1 RFTNDLFSLFYSDF
15 PANILGSFLMGWFG
29 FVFKPTI
36 LEFSEELALGLTT
49 GFLGSL
55 TTFSGWIRKM
65 LTLTTQ
71 GQWVYGLVGLPL
83 GNQLNTRKKFIFI
96 FSTGK
101 KLGQFMD
108 HEGHYK
114 TSCFDGKCWVKSCRD
129 KMVQEIRVGLLF
141 GPLDVWTRWFLTRF
155 NGRGFG
161 PNQRLMWIP
170 WGTLLANVVAAGIM
184 VPLSALNIA
193 FSGLVNCACILQKK
207 TEHYQ
212 TVIEVLQLGF
222 LGCMSTVST
231 FVAEFYSLVESGHVW
246 RAFGYSIF
254 SIGLSFALGTLV
266 YSVAVWTKG
275 HAFTDGR

>member
-1 RFTNDLFSLFYSDF
+1 
-15 PANILGSFLMGWFG
+15 MGWFG

-55 TTFSGWIRKM
+55 THLQRLDPENAHFNNPGAMGVWSCGPSIRQFM
-65 LTLTTQ
+65 DAIWF
-71 GQWVYGLVGLPL
+71 G
-83 GNQLNTRKKFIFI
+83 IA
-96 FSTGK
+96 TGK

-129 KMVQEIRVGLLF
+129 KMVAF
-141 GPLDVWTRWFLTRF
+141 GI
-155 NGRGFG
+155 G
-161 PNQRLMWIP
+161 
-170 WGTLLANVVAAGIM
+170 
-184 VPLSALNIA
+184 
-193 FSGLVNCACILQKK
+193 KK

-275 HAFTDGR
+275 HAFTDGSNDNVPDHPNFGSPLTDCGCLFPHAWDCILIVNNAKLWSIGSSQPIEMMRDDEESGVDSRGRSPLYCSTTVQFVLRSCHHGFSRGH

>member
-1 RFTNDLFSLFYSDF
+1 MSECTFFQWHNPRTVTMKRRTVYSSKIIVLLRYGLQVLLGPDVARFTNDLFSLFYSDF

-55 TTFSGWIRKM
+55 THLQRLDPENAHFNNPGAM
-65 LTLTTQ
+65 
-71 GQWVYGLVGLPL
+71 G
-83 GNQLNTRKKFIFI
+83 
-96 FSTGK
+96 
-101 KLGQFMD
+101 
-108 HEGHYK
+108 
-114 TSCFDGKCWVKSCRD
+114 
-129 KMVQEIRVGLLF
+129 VQEIRVGLLF

-193 FSGLVNCACILQKK
+193 KK